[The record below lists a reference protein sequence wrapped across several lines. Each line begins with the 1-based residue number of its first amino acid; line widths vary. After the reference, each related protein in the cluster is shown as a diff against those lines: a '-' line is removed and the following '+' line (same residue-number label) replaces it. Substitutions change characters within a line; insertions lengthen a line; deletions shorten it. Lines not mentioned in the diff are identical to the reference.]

1 MNQALIDFQQLLREL
16 FQFDRADLDFGIYRI
31 MGYKREVIEHFIT
44 AELPAVIKKELEREA
59 LGQQAQIEAELD
71 ETAKKIKETQVD
83 DAIDDD
89 GNLVKYE
96 NTALGKTYIDLQSKL
111 AGGQTLKT
119 LETHIYNH
127 LYTFFRRYYQDGD
140 FISKRR
146 YSKQQKYAIPY
157 NGEEVYL
164 YWANHDQYY
173 VKTAEHFND
182 YCFTTRG
189 INVVFKLVAA
199 DVEQNNVKGEK
210 RFFLP
215 RLEELSWD
223 AEAKNLTIPFEF
235 RPLTK
240 QEEST
245 YGTKSQQDNIIAV
258 AAAEIPQQF
267 TPKEHDDL
275 LAALT
280 VVRRKKDDG
289 QTINML
295 EHHLGQYVRKN
306 TSDFFIHKDLKGF
319 LSREL
324 DFYLKNEVLNLEE
337 IEAAGEDHAAG
348 WFQMM
353 RAIKAVGSQIIDFL
367 HQIESF
373 QKMLWEKRK
382 FVVETNYC
390 ITLDRVTEELYPDIA
405 ANEEQHN
412 EWVSL
417 FAIDE
422 IEEGVGIPGYSKPLS
437 VEFLKANDKLVLD
450 TRFFDDDF
458 KAKLLAAIDNF
469 DEQCDGL
476 LVHSENFQ
484 ALNMLQNRYQKTI
497 KCLYADPP
505 YNTNASEILYK
516 NSYKHSSWLSFLD
529 SRVGLA
535 KYLMTNDGISC
546 YTIDDFEY
554 KRLCLLLDQ
563 HFGAEQIS
571 TVAIRNNPSGRST
584 AKGFSIAHE
593 YALFCMMT
601 EHSTIGRLQRSQKQ
615 IDRYDEK
622 DDHGYFEWVNFRKHG
637 GTKEESPKMYYPIFI
652 SNNSFRIPIL
662 EWNESSKEWILN
674 EEKNDCEE
682 IVYPIDDSGQDRRW
696 KWSIERVRSHLDEFK
711 VGKDRNGN
719 NAIYCKAR
727 LNEDGILPLTWWDSN
742 KYSATAYGTNLLKN
756 IFLQLQTFSY
766 PKSLFAVEDCLKV
779 CNADGGSITI
789 DYFAG
794 SGTTAHAVINL
805 NREDGGNRK
814 YIMVEMGHYFD
825 TVMKPRIAKVIYS
838 ANWKNGKPIDRD
850 TGISHCFK
858 YLRLESYEDTLNNIN
873 FDDASGQAAL
883 DFDDYL
889 LQYMLKWETRKSE
902 TLLNIDKLA
911 DPFNYKLMIHQNGET
926 REQPVD
932 IPETFNYLLGLH
944 VDTRK
949 VYQDNG
955 RRYLVYRGRV
965 DQQQVVVIWRSTRD
979 WGQADLEQD
988 KHFVE
993 ENNLT
998 DGADD
1003 IFVNGDSYIPNAKA
1017 LEPVFKARMFAPV
1030 EV

>member
-1 MNQALIDFQQLLREL
+1 MNQALIDFQQFLREL

-31 MGYKREVIEHFIT
+31 MGYKREVIEQFIT
-44 AELPAVIKKELEREA
+44 VELPAVIKKELEREA
-59 LGQQAQIEAELD
+59 LGQQAQIEEELD
-71 ETAKKIKETQVD
+71 NLAKQIEDQLGKNV
-83 DAIDDD
+83 IDDD

-96 NTALGKTYIDLQSKL
+96 STPLGKTYTDLQNKL

-182 YCFTTRG
+182 YCFTSRG

-223 AEAKNLTIPFEF
+223 AETKNLTIPFEF

-245 YGTKSQQDNIIAV
+245 YGKKSQQDNIIVEAV
-258 AAAEIPQQF
+258 AEIPQQF
-267 TPKEHDDL
+267 TAKEHGDL
-275 LAALT
+275 LIALT
-280 VVRRKKDDG
+280 AERRKKDDG

-353 RAIKAVGSQIIDFL
+353 RAVKAVGSQIIDFL

-390 ITLDRVTEELYPDIA
+390 ITLDRVPEELYPDIA

-422 IEEGVGIPGYSKPLS
+422 IEEGVGVPGYSKPLS

-458 KAKLLAAIDNF
+458 KAKLLAEIDNI
-469 DEQCDGL
+469 DKQCNGI
-476 LVHSENFQ
+476 LVNSENFQ
-484 ALNMLQNRYQKTI
+484 ALNLLANRFNSKVDCVHI
-497 KCLYADPP
+497 DPP
-505 YNTNASEILYK
+505 YNTETSGFLYK
-516 NSYKHSSWLSFLD
+516 NNYKHSSWASMMFSRILIATSYLNIEFGCFQCHIDENEYELLFMLFGLTGVPDAGTIVWDKLNPMLGRRGVATQHEYIVFRSWLDKSIYSISENIQLMLDKVKELIDENDGNLNIVRKKYAKWLSKNEDFSGGEKAYKHIDDDGKVYRCVAMGAPEKRVDPKFHLPLYHPVTKKPCPVPPNGWSRTPETLKELENNGEIIYGNDDTTQPQKKVYLSIDAKKQIPSIIRDGSSGKAILDKMGLSFPYSHPVSLYE
-529 SRVGLA
+529 
-535 KYLMTNDGISC
+535 K
-546 YTIDDFEY
+546 
-554 KRLCLLLDQ
+554 LL
-563 HFGAEQIS
+563 S
-571 TVAIRNNPSGRST
+571 V
-584 AKGFSIAHE
+584 
-593 YALFCMMT
+593 
-601 EHSTIGRLQRSQKQ
+601 
-615 IDRYDEK
+615 
-622 DDHGYFEWVNFRKHG
+622 
-637 GTKEESPKMYYPIFI
+637 
-652 SNNSFRIPIL
+652 
-662 EWNESSKEWILN
+662 
-674 EEKNDCEE
+674 
-682 IVYPIDDSGQDRRW
+682 
-696 KWSIERVRSHLDEFK
+696 
-711 VGKDRNGN
+711 N
-719 NAIYCKAR
+719 NAR
-727 LNEDGILPLTWWDSN
+727 LVL
-742 KYSATAYGTNLLKN
+742 
-756 IFLQLQTFSY
+756 
-766 PKSLFAVEDCLKV
+766 
-779 CNADGGSITI
+779 

-883 DFDDYL
+883 EFDDYL

-902 TLLNIDKLA
+902 TLLNVDKLA
-911 DPFNYKLMIHQNGET
+911 GPFNYKLMIHQNGET
-926 REQPVD
+926 REQSVD

-944 VDTRK
+944 VKQRK
-949 VYQDNG
+949 VYKNDDRQ
-955 RRYLVYRGRV
+955 YLVYRGHV
-965 DQQQVVVIWRSTRD
+965 DQRQVVVIWRSTKD